1 MKKTTIKISG
11 MSCSHCVMR
20 VTKALKALP
29 GVQDAEV
36 SLEGK
41 SADVTFDE
49 SKLEMSAINGAVE
62 DAGYTVES

>member
-1 MKKTTIKISG
+1 MQKATLKISG
-11 MSCSHCVMR
+11 MSCGHCVMR

-41 SADVTFDE
+41 KADVTFDE
-49 SKLEMSAINGAVE
+49 SKVDVSAIADTVA
-62 DAGYTVES
+62 DAGYTVG